1 MDSTQKRVLFWFLFI
16 VVIGLIVWVVW
27 SNYSAKNTAAATS
40 NAPVVKLLNPVTSS
54 DHTLG
59 SPSAPVTL
67 VEYADF
73 ECPACQAYEPVIEQ
87 LLKDEGSKVYFAYR
101 YFPLPQHPNAVPAAK
116 AAEAA
121 GLQGKFWQMHDML
134 FADNAQWENLSD
146 PSSVFVGYAKTL
158 GLNTTQF
165 SKDYASAAVAA
176 TINADL
182 AQANANQLTYT
193 PTLFVNGVR
202 IDNPTSYAAFRA
214 LIDAAAGGTSA
225 STTTVTGSTV
235 IATSTTAA
243 Q

>member
-16 VVIGLIVWVVW
+16 VVIGLIVWVAWGVFA
-27 SNYSAKNTAAATS
+27 AKNSATATANT
-40 NAPVVKLLNPVTSS
+40 PVVKLMTPVTSS

-59 SPSAPVTL
+59 TSTAPVTL

-73 ECPACQAYEPVIEQ
+73 ECPACQAYAPIITQ
-87 LLKDEGSKVYFAYR
+87 LLKDEGSKVYFVYR

-121 GLQGKFWQMHDML
+121 GLQGQFWAMHDML

-146 PSSVFVGYAKTL
+146 PTSVFVGYAKTL
-158 GLNTTQF
+158 GLNTTKF
-165 SKDYASAAVAA
+165 TTDMASPTVAA

-182 AQANANQLTYT
+182 AQANANGLTYT

-202 IDNPTSYAAFRA
+202 IDNPQIYAAFKA
-214 LIDAAAGGTSA
+214 LVDSAASA
-225 STTTVTGSTV
+225 NATTTTK
-235 IATSTTAA
+235 
-243 Q
+243 